1 MGLTGLNAILE
12 ARERRRARQ
21 QALLARFGRP
31 LICFTLNIAGPE
43 KNSPLIAEGFR
54 LGSSLLRDQLRAL
67 GLPLLHREELD
78 LPTGWEGYYVAPA
91 PADTLKE
98 LTTALED
105 SLPVGRLFDMDV
117 LDVEGQKLGRTEP
130 RRCLLCDQPAALCGR
145 SRAHS
150 VEALQQRT
158 RALLREAVRQRD
170 ARDIGRL
177 ATRSLLW
184 EVCVTPKPGL
194 VDRNNSGSH
203 RDMDIFTFMDST
215 AALAPYFEDCARI
228 GMETAALPPAETFA
242 RLRLRGRTA
251 EGEMGRA
258 TAGVNTH
265 KGAIFTLG
273 LLCGACG
280 RTGRRD
286 PAAICAACAEMT
298 RGLTRRELE
307 EAPPCSAGQ
316 RIFVRHG
323 LTGVRGQAEA
333 GFPALLQTGL
343 PTLRQGLAQGLR
355 PNDAGAR
362 TLLALLCVAEDT
374 NIIARSGPETLTRL
388 RTELGALLEAGPD
401 EAALRRLDREFI
413 AQNLSPGGSA
423 DLLAATFFLHF
434 LQEAPPE

>member
-1 MGLTGLNAILE
+1 MGRSSLTDILE
-12 ARERRRARQ
+12 AREQRAHRQ
-21 QALLARFGRP
+21 RALLARFGQP
-31 LICFTLNIAGPE
+31 LVCFTLNIAGPE

-54 LGSSLLRDQLRAL
+54 LGSRLLLDQLAAL
-67 GLPLLHREELD
+67 GISLLHREELD
-78 LPTGWEGYYVAPA
+78 LPTGWEGYYVAQA
-91 PADTLKE
+91 PAASLKE

-117 LDVEGQKLGRTEP
+117 LDVNGQKLGRAEP
-130 RRCLLCDQPAALCGR
+130 RRCLLCHRPAALCGR

-150 VEALQQRT
+150 VEDLQQRT
-158 RALLREAVRQRD
+158 RTLLQEAIRQRD
-170 ARDIGRL
+170 ARDLGRL

-215 AALAPYFEDCARI
+215 AALAPYFADCARI

-251 EGEMGRA
+251 EGEMYRA

-280 RTGRRD
+280 RTGSRD
-286 PAAICAACAEMT
+286 PGAVCAACAEMT

-307 EAPPCSAGQ
+307 EASPRSAGQ
-316 RIFVRHG
+316 RIFAHHG
-323 LTGVRGQAEA
+323 LSGVRGQAEA
-333 GFPALLQTGL
+333 GFPVLLQTGL
-343 PTLRQGLAQGLR
+343 PMLRQGLAQGLR

-374 NIIARSGPETLTRL
+374 NIVARSSPETLRQLQET
-388 RTELGALLEAGPD
+388 LGVLLAGDPDESALLA
-401 EAALRRLDREFI
+401 LDRAFI

-434 LQEAPPE
+434 LSE